1 MLVWNLAV
9 YARLECF
16 SAVILLVAV
25 RVSPTLTFA
34 GAEKIGLLQRL
45 HALVTP
51 GSL

>member
-9 YARLECF
+9 FARLECF
-16 SAVILLVAV
+16 TAGVAV

-34 GAEKIGLLQRL
+34 GTEKIGLLQRFL
-45 HALVTP
+45 ALVTP